1 MFAVGDVVLHTSQG
15 VCRVD
20 DIRDEKFSGL
30 IRTYYVLL
38 PMGNNGKSTTYVP
51 VDAPKSP
58 IRELL
63 SEEQIR
69 EVIHVSMNE
78 KTDWIDNNN
87 VRKSVFT
94 EILRSDDMSKILSL
108 IVCLYNRRET
118 VLSQGKKFPVV
129 DERIMAE
136 AERKI
141 HQEFSYTLS
150 ISEKDVPQYI
160 KMCIAESKKE
170 VY

>member
-108 IVCLYNRRET
+108 IVCLYNRRAT

-129 DERIMAE
+129 DERIMTE

>member
-129 DERIMAE
+129 DERIMTE

>member
-20 DIRDEKFSGL
+20 DIRDEEFSGMN
-30 IRTYYVLL
+30 RTYYVLL
-38 PMGNNGKSTTYVP
+38 PMENNGKSTTYVP

-58 IRELL
+58 IRKLL
-63 SEEQIR
+63 TEEQIK
-69 EVIHVSMNE
+69 EVIQVSMNE
-78 KTDWIDNNN
+78 TTDWIDNNN
-87 VRKSVFT
+87 VRKSAYT
-94 EILRSDDMSKILSL
+94 EILRSDDISRILSL
-108 IVCLYNRRET
+108 IVCLYKRRES

-129 DERIMAE
+129 DERIMTE

-150 ISEKDVPQYI
+150 ISEKDVPRYI
-160 KMCIAESKKE
+160 KMCIMDVAGQEG
-170 VY
+170 

>member
-63 SEEQIR
+63 TEEQIR

-129 DERIMAE
+129 DERIMTE

>member
-20 DIRDEKFSGL
+20 DIRDEKFSGMR
-30 IRTYYVLL
+30 RTYYVLL
-38 PMGNNGKSTTYVP
+38 PVEDNGKSTTYVP

-58 IRELL
+58 IRKLL
-63 SEEQIR
+63 TEEQIR
-69 EVIHVSMNE
+69 EVIHISMNE
-78 KTDWIDNNN
+78 TTDWIDNNN
-87 VRKSVFT
+87 VRKSAFT
-94 EILRSDDMSKILSL
+94 EILRSDDISRILSL
-108 IVCLYNRRET
+108 MVCLYKRREK

-129 DERIMAE
+129 DERIMTE

-150 ISEKDVPQYI
+150 IAAKDVPQYI
-160 KMCIAESKKE
+160 RTCIKE
-170 VY
+170 DAKAPV

>member
-38 PMGNNGKSTTYVP
+38 PLGNNGKSTTYVP

>member
-20 DIRDEKFSGL
+20 DIRDENFSGMN
-30 IRTYYVLL
+30 RTYYVLL
-38 PMGNNGKSTTYVP
+38 PMEDNGRTTTYVP

-58 IRELL
+58 IRKLL
-63 SEEQIR
+63 TEEQIR
-69 EVIHVSMNE
+69 EVIHLSMNE

-87 VRKSVFT
+87 VRKSAFT
-94 EILRSDDMSKILSL
+94 EILRSDDISRILSL
-108 IVCLYNRRET
+108 IVCLYERRET

-129 DERIMAE
+129 DERIMTE

-160 KMCIAESKKE
+160 RTCITEE
-170 VY
+170 IV